1 MVDWKT
7 ISHYFPPD
15 CVCNVC
21 KCNFWF
27 WTFPGFDRASSPR

>member
-21 KCNFWF
+21 KCNFLVLDFSWF
-27 WTFPGFDRASSPR
+27 